1 MIPEWKSFRNKFC
14 SRVKF
19 VLHTNDKINQPIPR
33 RSLSRQIRYA
43 CATFPRLNG
52 LQFSIR
58 KKVHFHNIVMKREFY
73 SEQKSGMTWRE
84 GNVVSVL
91 LFGKQIQ
98 RNMQKWNEMVPE
110 WKYFR
115 HHVTVA
121 PTMMALLYDVTWR
134 HVASEKWFSY
144 NLRRIHIFLLVVLL
158 CLYLNFSSWREF
170 HLLLRCFLL
179 DIVKVQCW
187 RALYLSVNTSCFWKK

>member
-1 MIPEWKSFRNKFC
+1 M
-14 SRVKF
+14 KF
-19 VLHTNDKINQPIPR
+19 VLHTHDKINQPIPR
-33 RSLSRQIRYA
+33 RSLARQIRYA
-43 CATFPRLNG
+43 CARFPRLHG

-58 KKVHFHNIVMKREFY
+58 KKVHFHDSGMKREFHLQ
-73 SEQKSGMTWRE
+73 QKAGMTRRE

-98 RNMQKWNEMVPE
+98 RNMRKWNKIVPE

-158 CLYLNFSSWREF
+158 CVYLNFSSWREF
-170 HLLLRCFLL
+170 YLLPRCFLL

-187 RALYLSVNTSCFWKK
+187 RALYLSVINSLFIIFLTLSMPMKPFLE

>member
-1 MIPEWKSFRNKFC
+1 MIPEWLSFRNKFC

-43 CATFPRLNG
+43 CATFPRLHG

-58 KKVHFHNIVMKREFY
+58 KKVHFHNIVMKREFH
-73 SEQKSGMTWRE
+73 SEQKAGMTWRE

-98 RNMQKWNEMVPE
+98 RNMRKWNELVPE

-115 HHVTVA
+115 HHLTVA
-121 PTMMALLYDVTWR
+121 PTMWSFVWR
-134 HVASEKWFSY
+134 HLTSRG
-144 NLRRIHIFLLVVLL
+144 LRKMI
-158 CLYLNFSSWREF
+158 
-170 HLLLRCFLL
+170 
-179 DIVKVQCW
+179 
-187 RALYLSVNTSCFWKK
+187 

>member
-1 MIPEWKSFRNKFC
+1 MIPEWLSFRNKFC

-43 CATFPRLNG
+43 YATFPRLNG
-52 LQFSIR
+52 LEFSIR
-58 KKVHFHNIVMKREFY
+58 KKVHFHNIVMKREFH
-73 SEQKSGMTWRE
+73 SEQKAGMTWRE

-98 RNMQKWNEMVPE
+98 RNMQKWNEIVPE
-110 WKYFR
+110 WKYSSCGIMW

-170 HLLLRCFLL
+170 HLLPRCFLL

-187 RALYLSVNTSCFWKK
+187 RALYLSVINS

>member
-1 MIPEWKSFRNKFC
+1 MIKSTSLFEGVLSRARSDTHAPDFPDYTVCNFQFGKKFIFMIAEWNENFICNKKPEW
-14 SRVKF
+14 
-19 VLHTNDKINQPIPR
+19 PR
-33 RSLSRQIRYA
+33 
-43 CATFPRLNG
+43 
-52 LQFSIR
+52 
-58 KKVHFHNIVMKREFY
+58 
-73 SEQKSGMTWRE
+73 RE

-98 RNMQKWNEMVPE
+98 RNMRKWNKIVPE

-134 HVASEKWFSY
+134 HVASEKWFRN
-144 NLRRIHIFLLVVLL
+144 NLRRIHIFLLVMLL

-170 HLLLRCFLL
+170 HLQPRYFFFGYSESAVLESS
-179 DIVKVQCW
+179 
-187 RALYLSVNTSCFWKK
+187 LSKCN